1 MTLCVSLLM
10 HELNGYFRMSQTK
23 TLKTKERILQLSLQ
37 LFNERGERSVTTNH
51 IAAELGM
58 SPGNLY
64 YHFRNKNEIIKELME
79 EYQQQTLEMLALPD
93 DRALDANDKIH
104 YFQVLSSQLWAYRF
118 LHRDVYHLVENNE
131 DFRKMYP
138 RFAGEVMQQGQK
150 IYKAFVNAGL
160 MDMTDS
166 EIEALIINLWIVLTN
181 WTNFLYMSGHLT
193 DSNTLEEKWV
203 WQALRQMV
211 FLEGAYLRGE
221 SRQTYEGLLNSL
233 GSSELFAS
241 LSSAKNTEV
250 ESPIQNINKL
260 FRISKKRARILG
272 LFFNLTD

>member
-1 MTLCVSLLM
+1 
-10 HELNGYFRMSQTK
+10 
-23 TLKTKERILQLSLQ
+23 
-37 LFNERGERSVTTNH
+37 
-51 IAAELGM
+51 M

-64 YHFRNKNEIIKELME
+64 YHFRNKSEIIKQLME
-79 EYQQQTLEMLALPD
+79 QYQGETLQMLALPD
-93 DRALDANDKIH
+93 DRLLDANDKIR

-138 RFAGEVMQQGQK
+138 RFAGQVMQQGQK
-150 IYKAFVNAGL
+150 IYQAFVDAGL
-160 MDMTDS
+160 MQMTSS

-181 WTNFLYMSGHLT
+181 WTNFLYMSGHIT

-221 SRQTYEGLLNSL
+221 SRETYERLLDTM
-233 GSSELFAS
+233 GPSELFSSLAS
-241 LSSAKNTEV
+241 FKSDDK
-250 ESPIQNINKL
+250 P
-260 FRISKKRARILG
+260 
-272 LFFNLTD
+272 

>member
-1 MTLCVSLLM
+1 
-10 HELNGYFRMSQTK
+10 MSQTK

-79 EYQQQTLEMLALPD
+79 QYQRETLDMLALPD
-93 DRALDANDKIH
+93 DRLLDANDKIR

-118 LHRDVYHLVENNE
+118 LHRDVYHLVENNV

-138 RFAGEVMQQGQK
+138 RFAGQVMQQGQK
-150 IYKAFVNAGL
+150 IYKAFVDAGL
-160 MDMTDS
+160 MEMTNS

-181 WTNFLYMSGHLT
+181 WTNFLYMSGHIV
-193 DSNTLEEKWV
+193 DSNHLEEKWV

-221 SRQTYEGLLNSL
+221 SRQTYERLLETMGESD
-233 GSSELFAS
+233 LFAS
-241 LSSAKNTEV
+241 LSSAKAHDAE
-250 ESPIQNINKL
+250 
-260 FRISKKRARILG
+260 
-272 LFFNLTD
+272 

>member
-1 MTLCVSLLM
+1 M
-10 HELNGYFRMSQTK
+10 NGYFRMSQTK

-51 IAAELGM
+51 IAAELNM

-64 YHFRNKNEIIKELME
+64 YHFRNKSEIIKQLME
-79 EYQQQTLEMLALPD
+79 QYQGETLQMLALPD
-93 DRALDANDKIH
+93 DRLLDANDKIR

-138 RFAGEVMQQGQK
+138 RFAGQVMQQGQK
-150 IYKAFVNAGL
+150 IYQAFVDAGL
-160 MDMTDS
+160 MQMTSS

-181 WTNFLYMSGHLT
+181 WTNFLYMSGHIT

-221 SRQTYEGLLNSL
+221 SRETYERLWDTMGP
-233 GSSELFAS
+233 SELFSSLAS
-241 LSSAKNTEV
+241 FKSDDK
-250 ESPIQNINKL
+250 P
-260 FRISKKRARILG
+260 
-272 LFFNLTD
+272 